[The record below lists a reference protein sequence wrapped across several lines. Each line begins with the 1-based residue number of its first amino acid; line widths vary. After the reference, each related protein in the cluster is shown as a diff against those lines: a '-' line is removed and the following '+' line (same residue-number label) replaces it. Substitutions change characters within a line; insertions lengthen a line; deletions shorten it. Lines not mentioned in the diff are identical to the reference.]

1 VQTLLSLQSLFFAQ
15 QTVPE
20 QQNPLLHELT
30 HSLSVVQASPSFF
43 FAKHAPP
50 LVSQKNPSWHSLS
63 FVQEAKQPSPAELQ
77 RKPPGHRDVLP
88 PTAQPPAPSHF
99 SALVSV
105 APEQVG
111 LVQSVPASAL
121 ESTHPLRV
129 QVDSKHGSL
138 VEQLVTL
145 PPPVQ
150 LPLLQNFGPVNTF
163 PSQVVAAHTLLFSL

>member
-111 LVQSVPASAL
+111 LVQSV
-121 ESTHPLRV
+121 
-129 QVDSKHGSL
+129 QGDSKHGSL